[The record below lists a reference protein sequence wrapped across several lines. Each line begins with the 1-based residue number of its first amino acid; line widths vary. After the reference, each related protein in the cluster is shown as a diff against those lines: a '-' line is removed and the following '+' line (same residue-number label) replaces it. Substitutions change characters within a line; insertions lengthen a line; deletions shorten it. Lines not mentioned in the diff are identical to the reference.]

1 MFSIALNRIY
11 LAVLGLATM
20 ALTHQGLVRV
30 FTDTN
35 AAINYG
41 LGAFACAALFA
52 FVLHRWLH
60 LEHLWAR
67 ALVLLVPPRA
77 NPQYRHLVKKNLNH
91 VLSQKVF
98 RMEMRRV
105 LNTPGV
111 FKIFM
116 DNETPTLQLD
126 IAFPDRWKNH
136 NYLRSALGWIATCM
150 PATMMCQTVECKDTR
165 LVFRFIARDV
175 QNKDKESLHEG
186 MREWKSNMQSLL
198 VMRLDKCSIQSIGYV
213 PQKLVRKP
221 KLSAAPTVPN
231 TAFEEDVLLTK
242 EQVRLHIGFN
252 GSTYYTYFQDQA
264 RAQQESNRREY
275 ASWEALW
282 SVWQHMSE
290 VQDAFVHGQDAGA
303 KGARAPAKAV

>member
-20 ALTHQGLVRV
+20 ALTYQGLVRV
-30 FTDTN
+30 FTDTP

-41 LGAFACAALFA
+41 LGALMCGVLFG
-52 FVLHRWLH
+52 FVLHRWMH
-60 LEHLWAR
+60 LEYLWTR
-67 ALVLLVPPRA
+67 ALMLLVPPKA
-77 NPQYRHLVKKNLNH
+77 NPTYRELVKKNLNH

-105 LNTPGV
+105 LNAPGV

-116 DNETPTLQLD
+116 DQGTPTLQLD

-165 LVFRFIARDV
+165 LVFRFVARDA
-175 QNKDKESLHEG
+175 QNKDKEPLHEG
-186 MREWKSNMQSLL
+186 MREWKTSMQSLL
-198 VMRLDKCSIQSIGYV
+198 VMRLDKCSVQSIAYV

-221 KLSAAPTVPN
+221 KSTVPAVPT
-231 TAFEEDVLLTK
+231 TAFEEDVLLAK

-264 RAQQESNRREY
+264 RAEQESNRREY

-290 VQDAFVHGQDAGA
+290 VQDAFMHVQDASA

>member
-11 LAVLGLATM
+11 LAVLGLLFM
-20 ALTHQGLVRV
+20 ALTYQGLVRV

-41 LGAFACAALFA
+41 LGAAACCVLFGLALR
-52 FVLHRWLH
+52 RWLH
-60 LEHLWAR
+60 LEYLWAR
-67 ALVLLVPPRA
+67 AIVLLVPPRA
-77 NPQYRHLVKKNLNH
+77 NPQYRLAVKKNLNH

-111 FKIFM
+111 FKMFM
-116 DNETPTLQLD
+116 DQDTPALQLD

-150 PATMMCQTVECKDTR
+150 PATMTCQTVECKDTR
-165 LVFRFIARDV
+165 IVFRFVASDV
-175 QNKDKESLHEG
+175 QNKNKEPLYEA
-186 MREWKSNMQSLL
+186 MLVWKSNMQSLL
-198 VMRLDKCSIQSIGYV
+198 VMRLDKCSVQSIGYV
-213 PQKLVRKP
+213 PQKLVRRP
-221 KLSAAPTVPN
+221 KLGAIPTVPN

-264 RAQQESNRREY
+264 QAQQESNRREY
-275 ASWEALW
+275 ASWEAMW

-290 VQDAFVHGQDAGA
+290 VQDAFQHSPDAGTKGSQASA
-303 KGARAPAKAV
+303 KTA